1 MDCSLY
7 NLRSFR
13 LIFLCSSLLSFA
25 RSWHVPFTKSSPS
38 TVYGPIHWSS
48 ILCPFDVFCSMFLRR
63 TVSPLL
69 KVNFRPPVLLRYCC
83 FCFCWAT
90 SMFLSILGKTASLI
104 SVIFS
109 ICACKLLSEHSSVIT
124 LLIASSPS
132 SRGVTNFSTSNGIRG
147 CRPNMTKNGLHLVV
161 VETLVLIAKRAP
173 SM

>member
-1 MDCSLY
+1 MFPSP
-7 NLRSFR
+7 NQV
-13 LIFLCSSLLSFA
+13 LLQYMAQSIG
-25 RSWHVPFTKSSPS
+25 PPS
-38 TVYGPIHWSS
+38 
-48 ILCPFDVFCSMFLRR
+48 CPFDVFCSMFLRR

-109 ICACKLLSEHSSVIT
+109 ICACKLSSEHSSVIT

-132 SRGVTNFSTSNGIRG
+132 SRGVTRVPPKHDKKWT
-147 CRPNMTKNGLHLVV
+147 
-161 VETLVLIAKRAP
+161 TLGSGRNH
-173 SM
+173 